1 MRILNDKET
10 GLLICSFEN
19 VDGIAGVDAKFFDE
33 FTQELNSWRSSGIKN
48 FLLKNTEDPLGFFYN
63 NCAEKSPFKN
73 VFYAFEDGKLVGS
86 ALVSSNLRL
95 TGKDEILSHIDFCEQ
110 RGISELEGY
119 LTLKQAKQLIIND
132 GFNSTYIEL
141 LAVKPNQTGNGIG
154 SRFISCIKNN
164 IDFFDRLPTT
174 THNTLATTIHEC
186 NDRSLS
192 AFTVHNDF
200 KPVVE
205 SDAYKFKTLHDFYS
219 PFDNCE
225 MGN

>member
-10 GLLICSFEN
+10 GLLICSFEDVN
-19 VDGIAGVDAKFFDE
+19 GITGVDAKFFDE

-48 FLLKNTEDPLGFFYN
+48 FLLKNTEASLGFYFN
-63 NCAEKSPFKN
+63 SCAEKSPFKN

-164 IDFFDRLPTT
+164 IDFFDHNPTT
-174 THNTLATTIHEC
+174 THNALATTIHEC
-186 NDRSLS
+186 NDRSLK
-192 AFTVHNDF
+192 AFTKHNDF

-205 SDAYKFKTLHDFYS
+205 SDINGLNLLHDFYS
-219 PFDNCE
+219 PFDDCE
-225 MGN
+225 MGK